1 MSMNLQDQIAA
12 QEQWAREEVASEWSL
27 FQIDKRDGYLM
38 AVKAAESSRLTAMML
53 MRAEAMAQ
61 GQAKVVTLLRIIAAL
76 LVVITCLLGVA
87 VAG

>member
-38 AVKAAESSRLTAMML
+38 AVNAAESSRLTAMML
-53 MRAEAMAQ
+53 MRAEAISQ

-76 LVVITCLLGVA
+76 LVIITCLLGVA